1 MANQKRPFH
10 EILSTRLD
18 IAALKVSRHLG
29 AEKEVEIILD
39 VLLASKMPAWAAH
52 QIARYFTNLPG
63 LLFKNGWDNLSKFA
77 EEVLNDLKSR
87 EDEEK
92 GQPAPVPAIA
102 Q

>member
-1 MANQKRPFH
+1 MADMKKPFH
-10 EILSTRLD
+10 KVLSTRLD

-29 AEKEVEIILD
+29 AEKEVRIILE
-39 VLLASKMPAWAAH
+39 VLLASKMPATAAC
-52 QIARYFTNLPG
+52 QIAGYFVNLPD
-63 LLFKNGWDNLSKFA
+63 LLAKAGEPDLAKFA

>member
-1 MANQKRPFH
+1 
-10 EILSTRLD
+10 
-18 IAALKVSRHLG
+18 
-29 AEKEVEIILD
+29 
-39 VLLASKMPAWAAH
+39 
-52 QIARYFTNLPG
+52 
-63 LLFKNGWDNLSKFA
+63 LFKNGWDNLSKFA